1 MERLLGPF
9 FAVFVSL
16 LGGALVIVTVVV
28 YALYGYCE
36 DYCDKPPRSN
46 TDAFVAVLPLGLAAL
61 GVMTVAAYLFMLG
74 ARRARPSWWRALGV
88 AVVSCLVFG
97 GAFWALVSLDDRVRD
112 GTTAWLVGVPAVI
125 VWEAL
130 TALAARGLARR
141 SSAAPRAG

>member
-1 MERLLGPF
+1 MERFLGPF
-9 FAVFVSL
+9 FAVFVAL
-16 LGGALVIVTVVV
+16 LGGALVIVTTVG

-46 TDAFVAVLPLGLAAL
+46 WDAFTTMLPFGIAAV
-61 GVMTVAAYLFMLG
+61 GVMTGAAYLFMLG
-74 ARRARPSWWRALGV
+74 ARRTRPSLWRALAV

-97 GAFWALVSLDDRVRD
+97 GAFWALVWLDDGIRD
-112 GTTAWLVGVPAVI
+112 GTTAWLVGLPAVI

-141 SSAAPRAG
+141 GGASTAG